1 VFNVSPREN
10 PTRVA
15 GYERSHLNRCSYGCA
30 IADHWFIS
38 KIDAYVSLAAILKK
52 TGPPRIGQEPD
63 FTEHQAALHKLMK
76 PHGHVIQ
83 PI

>member
-1 VFNVSPREN
+1 MSLPEKILRE
-10 PTRVA
+10 
-15 GYERSHLNRCSYGCA
+15 SQDGCA

-38 KIDAYVSLAAILKK
+38 KIDAYASLAAILKK
-52 TGPPRIGQEPD
+52 NPPRIGQEPD

-83 PI
+83 PMNPILKRVMGRGRT